1 MAYNVLKG
9 NVQFINSDS
18 GSIESMVDDHSNQTI
33 AGIKTFST
41 AVTASGFFD
50 STNGAAIVSSPISS
64 TSNAADERI
73 AIFSG
78 TSTMEGK
85 AALTFSDS
93 VLAVGANVSASLNVS
108 GSGFYGSGVGL
119 TSLPA
124 ASITGQVSAA
134 NISLGNGLTNVG
146 GAVTVSGS
154 DTSITIAANGI
165 SVNGAGSTSGLRVGG
180 SGLRADPN
188 RADGIAGGSL
198 AGDDEFLVADNDQS
212 NALKKATITNLQT
225 YMDNTLSFAKIGG
238 SDTQIFFNDGGSATI
253 GADNTFTFN
262 KTTNIMSVS
271 GISASANISASFFY
285 GDGTNITNVNA
296 TSINGN
302 VPAGNINIGKGLFN
316 DSNSLAVSASFG
328 LTASANGLE
337 VTASNTSGL
346 DVGLALGGLVISP
359 SRTTAKASP
368 VVGDVILIGDSA
380 DSNKV
385 KNATLTSVTTLIKN
399 NGAGGAN
406 TQVQFNNSNAFA
418 GDSAFTFNAATN
430 TLAVQE
436 VSSSGNISGSKFY
449 GNGANLTGLPSAA
462 ISSYTNAADNRVLT
476 SVNSNTVNGEAN
488 LTFDGTD
495 LGVSDKIFHVG
506 DTDTFIHFTTD
517 DINIQAGG
525 LNFVDIT
532 QDTVSEI
539 TFNEEGADI
548 DFRVEGDS
556 NTHLLYVNGGTNKVG
571 IGGIPDHT
579 LTVAG
584 DISAS
589 VNVSASAFYGDGSNL
604 QNVGGQSA
612 YNSFTANFNVLK
624 EYDLIGVVTTG
635 SAITASLP
643 TAATYDAGQRVTFK
657 DVSGSCSGSNHIVI
671 SASSHHTGDRIDG
684 AGVVKIQVGYG
695 AITLASDGVRSYYIV
710 SAT

>member
-18 GSIESMVDDHSNQTI
+18 GSIESMVDDYSNQTI
-33 AGIKTFST
+33 AGIKTFSAAIT
-41 AVTASGFFD
+41 SSGFFD
-50 STNGAAIVSSPISS
+50 STNGTPIVSSPISS
-64 TSNAADERI
+64 ISNASDERV

-78 TSTMEGK
+78 TGTLEGK

-93 VLAVGANVSASLNVS
+93 VLAVGANVSASLNIS
-108 GSGFYGSGVGL
+108 GSEFYGSGVGL
-119 TSLPA
+119 TNLPA
-124 ASITGQVSAA
+124 DSITGLLTAA
-134 NISLGNGLTNVG
+134 RINIGNGLRNNG
-146 GAVTVSGS
+146 GVLMVSGS
-154 DTSITIAANGI
+154 DTSMTIAADGI
-165 SVNGAGSTSGLRVGG
+165 SINGAGNTSGLVVGG
-180 SGLRADPN
+180 SGIRADPN
-188 RADGIAGGSL
+188 RADSVSGGSL
-198 AGDDEFLVADNDQS
+198 AGADEFLIADNDQS

-225 YMDNTLSFAKIGG
+225 YMQNSLTFRAPAG
-238 SDTQIFFNDGGSATI
+238 SDEQIQFNDSGDFSG
-253 GADNTFTFN
+253 DNTFLFN
-262 KTTNIMSVS
+262 STTKIVSVS
-271 GISASANISASFFY
+271 GVSASVNVSASQFY
-285 GDGTNITNVNA
+285 GDGANITNVDA

-316 DSNSLAVSASFG
+316 DSNSVAVSASFG

-418 GDSAFTFNAATN
+418 GSSNFTFNSATN

-436 VSSSGNISGSKFY
+436 VSSSGNIS
-449 GNGANLTGLPSAA
+449 
-462 ISSYTNAADNRVLT
+462 
-476 SVNSNTVNGEAN
+476 
-488 LTFDGTD
+488 
-495 LGVSDKIFHVG
+495 
-506 DTDTFIHFTTD
+506 
-517 DINIQAGG
+517 
-525 LNFVDIT
+525 
-532 QDTVSEI
+532 
-539 TFNEEGADI
+539 
-548 DFRVEGDS
+548 
-556 NTHLLYVNGGTNKVG
+556 
-571 IGGIPDHT
+571 
-579 LTVAG
+579 
-584 DISAS
+584 AS
-589 VNVSASAFYGDGSNL
+589 FFYGDGSNL

-612 YNSFTANFNVLK
+612 YGFFTANYTVATTH
-624 EYDLIGVVTTG
+624 DLMGIVTTG

-643 TAATYDAGQRVTFK
+643 AASSFNPGQRITFK

-671 SASSHHTGDRIDG
+671 SASAHDAGDRIDG
-684 AGVVKIQVGYG
+684 AGVVKIQVGFG
-695 AITLASDGVRSYYIV
+695 AVTLASDGVGSYYIV